1 MTASCLP
8 GYRIRGSGCA
18 PACLIMFDSTLSC
31 IQYLQDQDGVLY
43 PSKVISDS
51 PARLHDAMSDHLQ
64 DQDDLLYPSN
74 IMFDRRI
81 VRGNTY
87 SAQIL
92 PAEAVMAETKQR

>member
-1 MTASCLP
+1 M
-8 GYRIRGSGCA
+8 
-18 PACLIMFDSTLSC
+18 
-31 IQYLQDQDGVLY
+31 
-43 PSKVISDS
+43 
-51 PARLHDAMSDHLQ
+51 HDAMSDRLQ